1 MRWSERVRRI
11 ARTRLGQLAGAIVAA
26 WLILFVLPRLYHLLL
41 PVNSEFLFQEAR
53 KIAESVQPA
62 GNRAMARTHI
72 ARALVHAGQVNRA
85 RRFAAQAPLEGQLFA
100 LHEMGHAL
108 LDQNRL
114 DDALELARD
123 IHRRFGSFHASNAM
137 ISSDSLFQRLA
148 KALLA
153 AGRHQ
158 EALEVVQ
165 MLKSDNELMQSN
177 PQVVSDYLR
186 VVALHAVEN
195 GHLDTALEAIRAIP
209 KREDITMPWYWL
221 SLQAAK
227 QGDWQIAAEW
237 LQNYNKDFGLD
248 ERLFREGH
256 KALPPSWRRD
266 VERVNRLARSG
277 QQQRALHLVE
287 TSLRRYLL
295 QHTEK
300 TIHYDELTHLAAHL
314 TQSLPV
320 DAARAMLERLPVR
333 RYKCAATHI
342 EAGIVW
348 GLALAGRIHDLERA
362 LPTITDPY
370 LQQDAYRLLL
380 WSAMRH
386 GGFAQ
391 VEKQLRLIPD
401 ASRKVF
407 CLELAIHFALQ
418 GRTREAQRLLQ
429 AIEWSRLEQMVVQQM
444 SNLNQPPLLPTELSQ
459 PLYRVVGSEPLAW
472 MFLLEVGHL
481 DMPRVIIARPQDR
494 LHILQAALDAA
505 EYHIL
510 KQRDVNR
517 YHDLLLIVR
526 HKQQSPDARLE
537 IFIDYV
543 LQEMTQQAL
552 YQRFYDPLLGEA
564 AQSYEDAEWYY
575 PRQKYLVYAASAAA
589 QTGRLREAER
599 LRREAGRVDHTLNTV
614 YEAGYAVGL
623 AVRGHFRA
631 AAWRAR
637 GIPDPAWRA
646 YALAEIAAEM
656 KKRGM

>member
-62 GNRAMARTHI
+62 GNRAMAMAHI

-300 TIHYDELTHLAAHL
+300 TINYDELTHLAAHL

-459 PLYRVVGSEPLAW
+459 PFYRVVGSEPLAW
-472 MFLLEVGHL
+472 MFLLEVGYL

-599 LRREAGRVDHTLNTV
+599 LRREAGRVDRTLNTV